1 MTGSGNEGKT
11 CKLIVCVVSENVVEE
26 ERDAFECVHITI
38 AFIYLWIQTM
48 YLKQAEKNYLQNLH
62 LDY

>member
-1 MTGSGNEGKT
+1 MKNNKNLEITVAISTLFKMTGSGNEGKT

-38 AFIYLWIQTM
+38 ASIYL
-48 YLKQAEKNYLQNLH
+48 
-62 LDY
+62 